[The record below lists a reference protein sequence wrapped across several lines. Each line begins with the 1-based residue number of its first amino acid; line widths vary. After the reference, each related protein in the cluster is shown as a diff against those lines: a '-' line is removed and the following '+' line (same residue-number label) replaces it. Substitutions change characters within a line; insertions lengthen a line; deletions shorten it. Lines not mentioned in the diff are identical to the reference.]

1 MEKIIKYLLIVAGVV
16 AFVICA
22 GLLVSGINGYQKT
35 NYKKFN
41 FM

>member
-22 GLLVSGINGYQKT
+22 GLLVSVIMDT
-35 NYKKFN
+35 KKQRI
-41 FM
+41 